1 MGLGM
6 ARALQIGGRSQ
17 KSKRA
22 DGLRLEERACPA
34 QCVSQTSPR
43 AMLRL
48 QKHKSALRAAAI
60 LLHHKYMHSAGKIA
74 ALPMVLAMAAVAHP
88 SLQFALHDTEGVQHS
103 QNEWSRARA
112 VVLFFVTTDCP
123 LSNGYAPEMNRIE
136 QTYAARG
143 VAFYAVQ
150 GDTTIPDEEVRRH
163 AHEYGYRFPAL
174 LDPRQVLAR
183 HTGATVTPQAVVL
196 SPEGAVLYLG
206 RIDNKVEDFGKTRVE
221 ATEFD
226 LRDALDAVLAG
237 RPVPHPHTRAL
248 GCAITNGH

>member
-1 MGLGM
+1 
-6 ARALQIGGRSQ
+6 
-17 KSKRA
+17 
-22 DGLRLEERACPA
+22 
-34 QCVSQTSPR
+34 
-43 AMLRL
+43 
-48 QKHKSALRAAAI
+48 
-60 LLHHKYMHSAGKIA
+60 MHSAAKAAALPLVLVIA
-74 ALPMVLAMAAVAHP
+74 ALAHP
-88 SLQFALHDTEGVQHS
+88 ALQFTLRDTEGVEHS
-103 QNEWSRARA
+103 PHEWSQAHA
-112 VVLFFVTTDCP
+112 IVLFFVTTDCP

-136 QTYAARG
+136 EAYAPRG
-143 VAFYAVQ
+143 ALVYAVQ

-174 LDPRQVLAR
+174 LDPRQILAH
-183 HTGATVTPQAVVL
+183 HTGATVTPEAVVL

-206 RIDNKVEDFGKTRVE
+206 RIDNRVEDFGKTRIT